1 MTLANSF
8 IRSASTMGR
17 QQQLA
22 DLIRTRSGPWI
33 LRCGDSFHASFKRA
47 RDSDAILVQMAQPP
61 LELDIRARETRLYD
75 RLRARVVSGVPGA
88 RSGLRDL
95 LLMLPDL
102 VVLLGRLARDRRVP
116 ASAKVIA
123 LIGISYALSPLDLL
137 PDLLLGPLGM
147 IDDLL
152 VVVAALSRI
161 LNQVHPDLV
170 RSHWSGQEDL
180 LIALQRVTDWAAS
193 WMGRVVARALGFRPT
208 GLKQ

>member
-1 MTLANSF
+1 MT
-8 IRSASTMGR
+8 
-17 QQQLA
+17 QE
-22 DLIRTRSGPWI
+22 
-33 LRCGDSFHASFKRA
+33 
-47 RDSDAILVQMAQPP
+47 P
-61 LELDIRARETRLYD
+61 LEIDIRVRETRLYD
-75 RLRARVVSGVPGA
+75 RLRARVVSSVPGA

-116 ASAKVIA
+116 TAAKVIA
-123 LIGISYALSPLDLL
+123 LLGISYALSPLDLL

-161 LNQVHPDLV
+161 LNHVHPDLV

-180 LIALQRVTDWAAS
+180 LTALQRVTDWVES
-193 WMGRVVARALGFRPT
+193 WMGRAVSRALGFRQT
-208 GLKQ
+208 ELKR

>member
-1 MTLANSF
+1 MT
-8 IRSASTMGR
+8 
-17 QQQLA
+17 QE
-22 DLIRTRSGPWI
+22 
-33 LRCGDSFHASFKRA
+33 
-47 RDSDAILVQMAQPP
+47 P
-61 LELDIRARETRLYD
+61 LEIDIRARETRLYD
-75 RLRARVVSGVPGA
+75 RLRARVVSRVPGA

-116 ASAKVIA
+116 TAAKVIA
-123 LIGISYALSPLDLL
+123 LLGISYALSPIDLL

-161 LNQVHPDLV
+161 LNHVHPDLV

-180 LIALQRVTDWAAS
+180 LTALQRVADWAES
-193 WMGRVVARALGFRPT
+193 WMGRTVARALGFRRAE
-208 GLKQ
+208 LKR

>member
-1 MTLANSF
+1 
-8 IRSASTMGR
+8 
-17 QQQLA
+17 
-22 DLIRTRSGPWI
+22 
-33 LRCGDSFHASFKRA
+33 
-47 RDSDAILVQMAQPP
+47 MAQEQ
-61 LELDIRARETRLYD
+61 LEIDIRVRETRLYD
-75 RLRARVVSGVPGA
+75 RLRARVVPSIPGA

-123 LIGISYALSPLDLL
+123 LLGISYALSPIDLL

-152 VVVAALSRI
+152 VVAAALSRI

-170 RSHWSGQEDL
+170 RSHWSGQEDFL
-180 LIALQRVTDWAAS
+180 LALQRVTDWAES
-193 WMGRVVARALGFRPT
+193 WMGRTVARALGFRPT
-208 GLKQ
+208 GFKR

>member
-1 MTLANSF
+1 MT
-8 IRSASTMGR
+8 
-17 QQQLA
+17 QE
-22 DLIRTRSGPWI
+22 
-33 LRCGDSFHASFKRA
+33 
-47 RDSDAILVQMAQPP
+47 P
-61 LELDIRARETRLYD
+61 LEIDIRVREVRLYD
-75 RLRARVVSGVPGA
+75 RLRARVVSSVPGA

-116 ASAKVIA
+116 TAAKVIA
-123 LIGISYALSPLDLL
+123 LLGISYALSPLDLL

-161 LNQVHPDLV
+161 LNHVHPDLV

-180 LIALQRVTDWAAS
+180 LTALQRVTDWVES
-193 WMGRVVARALGFRPT
+193 WMGRVVSRALGFRPT
-208 GLKQ
+208 ALKR

>member
-1 MTLANSF
+1 MTQEL
-8 IRSASTMGR
+8 
-17 QQQLA
+17 
-22 DLIRTRSGPWI
+22 
-33 LRCGDSFHASFKRA
+33 
-47 RDSDAILVQMAQPP
+47 
-61 LELDIRARETRLYD
+61 LEIDIRARETRLYD
-75 RLRARVVSGVPGA
+75 RLRARVVSSVPGA

-116 ASAKVIA
+116 VSAKVIA
-123 LIGISYALSPLDLL
+123 LLGISYALSPIDLL

-170 RSHWSGQEDL
+170 RSHWSGQEDF
-180 LIALQRVTDWAAS
+180 LIALQRVTDWAES
-193 WMGRVVARALGFRPT
+193 WMGRAVARALGFRAT
-208 GLKQ
+208 GRKR

>member
-1 MTLANSF
+1 MT
-8 IRSASTMGR
+8 
-17 QQQLA
+17 QE
-22 DLIRTRSGPWI
+22 
-33 LRCGDSFHASFKRA
+33 
-47 RDSDAILVQMAQPP
+47 P
-61 LELDIRARETRLYD
+61 LEIDIRARETRLYD
-75 RLRARVVSGVPGA
+75 RLRARVVSSVPGA

-116 ASAKVIA
+116 PAAKVIA
-123 LIGISYALSPLDLL
+123 LLGISYALSPIDLL

-161 LNQVHPDLV
+161 LNHVHPDLV

-180 LIALQRVTDWAAS
+180 LTALQRVTDWAES
-193 WMGRVVARALGFRPT
+193 WMGRTVARALGFRRVE
-208 GLKQ
+208 LKR